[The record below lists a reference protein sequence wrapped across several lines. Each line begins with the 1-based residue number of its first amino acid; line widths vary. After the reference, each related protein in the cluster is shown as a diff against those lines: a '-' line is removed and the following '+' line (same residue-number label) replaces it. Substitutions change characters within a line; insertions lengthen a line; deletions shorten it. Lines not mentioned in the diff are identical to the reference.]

1 MFFSLKKPAL
11 VFYSTGAFK
20 AMEIWRFHSYERYE
34 VEHFIILVLCLNR
47 KNIDYILWIV
57 EYIHNKLLS
66 INGIEVV

>member
-1 MFFSLKKPAL
+1 
-11 VFYSTGAFK
+11 
-20 AMEIWRFHSYERYE
+20 MEIWRFHSYERYE